1 MMQHVVHKRAV
12 IGKKL
17 VSGGVLAVLLTSLT
31 LLAFLASCRGD
42 VEVVLSEEL
51 QLLPDD
57 RSAETHVGFY
67 LLNEGNMGSNKA
79 TLDFL
84 DFKRGVYRRN
94 IYAEI
99 NPTVPKEMGD
109 VGNDI
114 AIYGSRLYA
123 VINCSNKIE
132 VMNARTTKR
141 IGQVEIPNCRYI
153 QFHGRYAY
161 VTSYAGP
168 VTIDPHYEQLGY
180 VAKVDTA
187 TLEVVDRC
195 LVGFQPDELEIVGGK
210 IYIANSGGYMGAGDL
225 KGYERTV
232 SVIDIATF
240 KEEKRIPVAWNLHRI
255 KADKRGDLW
264 VSSRGDYKGYPSR
277 LYFLDRELQQ
287 VTDTVPIAATNY
299 WIDDDYLYAYGTEYS
314 YVSAQEWSFSYAIV
328 DTRTHEVVTKDII
341 TDDTEKK
348 IEMPYGIMVHPVTK
362 EIYIT
367 DAGNFVTPGALYCF
381 TPYGKLKWKVRTGN
395 IPAHF
400 ALLPQP

>member
-1 MMQHVVHKRAV
+1 
-12 IGKKL
+12 
-17 VSGGVLAVLLTSLT
+17 
-31 LLAFLASCRGD
+31 
-42 VEVVLSEEL
+42 
-51 QLLPDD
+51 
-57 RSAETHVGFY
+57 
-67 LLNEGNMGSNKA
+67 
-79 TLDFL
+79 
-84 DFKRGVYRRN
+84 
-94 IYAEI
+94 
-99 NPTVPKEMGD
+99 
-109 VGNDI
+109 
-114 AIYGSRLYA
+114 
-123 VINCSNKIE
+123 
-132 VMNARTTKR
+132 
-141 IGQVEIPNCRYI
+141 
-153 QFHGRYAY
+153 
-161 VTSYAGP
+161 
-168 VTIDPHYEQLGY
+168 
-180 VAKVDTA
+180 
-187 TLEVVDRC
+187 
-195 LVGFQPDELEIVGGK
+195 
-210 IYIANSGGYMGAGDL
+210 MGAGDL

-395 IPAHF
+395 IPRTSPCFRNHKTM
-400 ALLPQP
+400 

>member
-1 MMQHVVHKRAV
+1 MMRHVVHKRAV
-12 IGKKL
+12 TRKEV
-17 VSGGVLAVLLTSLT
+17 VSGGVLAVLLTL
-31 LLAFLASCRGD
+31 LAVLAFLASCRGD
-42 VEVVLSEEL
+42 VEIVLSEEL
-51 QLLPDD
+51 RLLPDD

-84 DFKRGVYRRN
+84 DFKKGVYRRN

-153 QFHGRYAY
+153 NFHGKYAY

-180 VAKVDTA
+180 VGKVDTA

-210 IYIANSGGYMGAGDL
+210 IYVTNSGGYMGAGDL

-277 LYFLDRELQQ
+277 LYFLDREMQQ
-287 VTDTVPIAATNY
+287 VTDTVPIAATNF
-299 WIDDDYLYAYGTEYS
+299 WIDDDYLYAYGAEYS
-314 YVSAQEWSFSYAIV
+314 YVSVEEWAFSYAIV
-328 DTRTHEVVTKDII
+328 DTRTHEVVTRDII
-341 TDDTEKK
+341 TDGTEKN
-348 IEMPYGIMVHPVTK
+348 IERPYGIMVHPVTK

-367 DAGNFVTPGALYCF
+367 DAGNLVTPGALYCF
-381 TPYGKLKWKVRTGN
+381 TPYGKLKWKVRAGN

>member
-42 VEVVLSEEL
+42 VEMVLSEEL

-168 VTIDPHYEQLGY
+168 VTIDPITNNW
-180 VAKVDTA
+180 VTWPKW
-187 TLEVVDRC
+187 
-195 LVGFQPDELEIVGGK
+195 
-210 IYIANSGGYMGAGDL
+210 
-225 KGYERTV
+225 
-232 SVIDIATF
+232 
-240 KEEKRIPVAWNLHRI
+240 IPPPW
-255 KADKRGDLW
+255 KSW
-264 VSSRGDYKGYPSR
+264 
-277 LYFLDRELQQ
+277 
-287 VTDTVPIAATNY
+287 IAA
-299 WIDDDYLYAYGTEYS
+299 
-314 YVSAQEWSFSYAIV
+314 WSVFNPMSW
-328 DTRTHEVVTKDII
+328 R
-341 TDDTEKK
+341 
-348 IEMPYGIMVHPVTK
+348 
-362 EIYIT
+362 
-367 DAGNFVTPGALYCF
+367 L
-381 TPYGKLKWKVRTGN
+381 
-395 IPAHF
+395 
-400 ALLPQP
+400 

>member
-1 MMQHVVHKRAV
+1 MWRWCSRKSYSYYPTIARQKRTWV
-12 IGKKL
+12 FTC
-17 VSGGVLAVLLTSLT
+17 LT
-31 LLAFLASCRGD
+31 RG
-42 VEVVLSEEL
+42 
-51 QLLPDD
+51 
-57 RSAETHVGFY
+57 TW
-67 LLNEGNMGSNKA
+67 GSNKA

-210 IYIANSGGYMGAGDL
+210 YISPTPAAIWA
-225 KGYERTV
+225 R
-232 SVIDIATF
+232 AT
-240 KEEKRIPVAWNLHRI
+240 
-255 KADKRGDLW
+255 
-264 VSSRGDYKGYPSR
+264 
-277 LYFLDRELQQ
+277 
-287 VTDTVPIAATNY
+287 
-299 WIDDDYLYAYGTEYS
+299 
-314 YVSAQEWSFSYAIV
+314 
-328 DTRTHEVVTKDII
+328 
-341 TDDTEKK
+341 
-348 IEMPYGIMVHPVTK
+348 
-362 EIYIT
+362 
-367 DAGNFVTPGALYCF
+367 
-381 TPYGKLKWKVRTGN
+381 
-395 IPAHF
+395 
-400 ALLPQP
+400 